1 MKTLK
6 VFISSPYTIGDVAA
20 NVRTQHDVFNNLIE
34 LGFNPFMPLLAHYQ
48 HIVHPLNYDK
58 WLEWDCSWIDSCDF
72 VLRLPGESKGADIE
86 TKYANDNGIPVVRS
100 INELKILTKEI
111 PHTLTYNRPE

>member
-34 LGFNPFMPLLAHYQ
+34 LGFNPFMTYNSEISEDA
-48 HIVHPLNYDK
+48 DK
-58 WLEWDCSWIDSCDF
+58 
-72 VLRLPGESKGADIE
+72 
-86 TKYANDNGIPVVRS
+86 
-100 INELKILTKEI
+100 ELKI
-111 PHTLTYNRPE
+111 